1 MNIKAIE
8 DKINQYQKTEKSM
21 FLTSSFQTHS
31 IPLLHIISRIDNTI
45 PVYFNNTG
53 FHFPETIYFKDQMA
67 DLLGLK
73 VLETK
78 SLIPKSEQLNTSGNL
93 HYTSDPDYCCYLNKV
108 QPLEPVLMLHDVW
121 INGIR
126 ADQSDTRKAMKIEQP
141 APFNTLRYH
150 PMLNWDNK
158 MILKKESPTKITER
172 VQVKGMCI
180 YKNQQCE
187 YIAHAGKQ
195 FFTIKLCAK
204 SQAIYIKND
213 VLEYGTF
220 NRARN
225 IINTWDI
232 QIGAT
237 VADAKADIGKKL
249 EKIGLPIINIQWF
262 YYSSR
267 S

>member
-31 IPLLHIISRIDNTI
+31 IPLLHIISRIVNTI

-158 MILKKESPTKITER
+158 MIFKYIREHNLPKHPLEEHGYISIGCAPCTRKFNFDDDRNGRWFGMNKTECGLHTELIKK
-172 VQVKGMCI
+172 
-180 YKNQQCE
+180 
-187 YIAHAGKQ
+187 
-195 FFTIKLCAK
+195 
-204 SQAIYIKND
+204 
-213 VLEYGTF
+213 
-220 NRARN
+220 
-225 IINTWDI
+225 
-232 QIGAT
+232 
-237 VADAKADIGKKL
+237 
-249 EKIGLPIINIQWF
+249 
-262 YYSSR
+262 
-267 S
+267 